1 MVSQTKNRHSYLKAV
16 RRTDV
21 EKYKQ
26 TNRQMDRKAVR
37 RTSEKVDDASEEE
50 KGGFNETQIEGMYGM
65 VPDMS
70 EKSKERNTKRA
81 CNKDKK

>member
-1 MVSQTKNRHSYLKAV
+1 MVCQNKNRHSCLKAV

-21 EKYKQ
+21 EKYKE
-26 TNRQMDRKAVR
+26 TNRQTHRKVAR

-50 KGGFNETQIEGMYGM
+50 KGGFNETQIECMYDM

-70 EKSKERNTKRA
+70 EIKKLRKKNNKKSL
-81 CNKDKK
+81 